1 MALPPPNNLDKNAVA
16 LTRAMRTIESGGDY
30 NAKGKSGE
38 YGAYQYIPATWKERA
53 SKYLKDANAPQ
64 TPENQNFV
72 QYNWV
77 KEQKDLGLTPDQIL
91 AKHNSGGTQY
101 QGKVG
106 VNKYGVK
113 YDVPAYVKR
122 GTSEFEKEVQKLGGR
137 VNSSSA
143 QSTPTSTAGT
153 PEQPKQPGFFQ
164 SLAQGISSPFLKA
177 GANLVQLGQGVGNL
191 AQAGYSKLTG
201 DEAGYQRNIQ
211 EGLKATDPNRKFNA
225 GYLGEIQAPKNAKE
239 AIGTGAQIGL
249 SLAPLGRLSETA
261 ISSFAPSLAK
271 TVIPKGVSTIGS
283 RALQKFTTAPGLAN
297 LTAKGLE
304 FGTVGAG
311 FTAASNLADSKP
323 ITDNLGA
330 SFGIGFV
337 LPFAGAGV
345 GAALRPAEKLFG
357 GVSRVAG
364 SFGTPT
370 EKAISQEVSRLK
382 GAYDDVFS
390 ARESTNAK
398 AQFLRDHGKDP
409 AEILSKAG
417 IVPGLEYNGGKTIM
431 RTKVEG
437 GAVDK
442 VTGMIEERAQQIQGT
457 ADKVQ
462 QTVGRNV
469 PVASLEQRALQEARK
484 NSSGVEMTSLLNKV
498 KSVFASIREKYGE
511 KVGVGDLNQ
520 ERIAANKLT
529 GAWDRPTFERDAF
542 SVVGNVFRSSIDDQ
556 VGDDIVRNLNSEIG
570 DLIAGRKLLIA
581 LDGKGIGGGR
591 LTNLVAS
598 TAGSILGQL
607 TAKDSGAVVQVISSL
622 AGALGV
628 KAFLRY
634 IQSGAFGGPATE
646 RILSHLAENRSVLNE
661 LIAKEPQIVK
671 NAWLKQIDDFIKSGP
686 KLLNA
691 PAEKGNRPFISGDKP
706 IPLGGATTFEKQAPN
721 VNYRNSLPPVPKDLA
736 PKIGAI
742 SKDLEPLATEARKYK
757 SAEDFVQSSGL
768 KVEYAKNKL
777 KVAEDAKPI
786 TVTVY
791 HGSPDARFAEE
802 FNPSKKGYFKD
813 APDLL
818 PDNTQW
824 NELYGSTGSGFKT
837 GTGVY
842 EGISFTDD
850 FKVAKS
856 YADKPAFDS
865 QNSVPMVLERTVTLK
880 KPKVI
885 DVANGEWKISLERT
899 IEQAKKEGYDGIIF
913 KNIKDNYHP
922 STTQKPS
929 NNIIVFSP
937 DQLKT
942 KSQLTDFYN
951 KAVGKLPS
959 KPPKLR

>member
-1 MALPPPNNLDKNAVA
+1 MKKLIVGLVLVGLMFAPVSVVKAQV
-16 LTRAMRTIESGGDY
+16 
-30 NAKGKSGE
+30 
-38 YGAYQYIPATWKERA
+38 IPTDREA
-53 SKYLKDANAPQ
+53 
-64 TPENQNFV
+64 
-72 QYNWV
+72 
-77 KEQKDLGLTPDQIL
+77 IL
-91 AKHNSGGTQY
+91 AQLNLIY
-101 QGKVG
+101 
-106 VNKYGVK
+106 
-113 YDVPAYVKR
+113 
-122 GTSEFEKEVQKLGGR
+122 
-137 VNSSSA
+137 A
-143 QSTPTSTAGT
+143 Q
-153 PEQPKQPGFFQ
+153 
-164 SLAQGISSPFLKA
+164 
-177 GANLVQLGQGVGNL
+177 LVQLMGQLQAEL
-191 AQAGYSKLTG
+191 AAQVSEQSNQITTVQTQNMATSKKIDTIVTNTTPSATPPVS
-201 DEAGYQRNIQ
+201 EPEPQ
-211 EGLKATDPNRKFNA
+211 EVV
-225 GYLGEIQAPKNAKE
+225 
-239 AIGTGAQIGL
+239 
-249 SLAPLGRLSETA
+249 
-261 ISSFAPSLAK
+261 K
-271 TVIPKGVSTIGS
+271 TMNVKVDKSTIRLNEESATFVVQIFHDGVPM
-283 RALQKFTTAPGLAN
+283 KNIPFT
-297 LTAKGLE
+297 
-304 FGTVGAG
+304 VH
-311 FTAASNLADSKP
+311 SN
-323 ITDNLGA
+323 
-330 SFGIGFV
+330 
-337 LPFAGAGV
+337 
-345 GAALRPAEKLFG
+345 
-357 GVSRVAG
+357 
-364 SFGTPT
+364 
-370 EKAISQEVSRLK
+370 
-382 GAYDDVFS
+382 
-390 ARESTNAK
+390 
-398 AQFLRDHGKDP
+398 
-409 AEILSKAG
+409 
-417 IVPGLEYNGGKTIM
+417 
-431 RTKVEG
+431 
-437 GAVDK
+437 
-442 VTGMIEERAQQIQGT
+442 
-457 ADKVQ
+457 
-462 QTVGRNV
+462 
-469 PVASLEQRALQEARK
+469 
-484 NSSGVEMTSLLNKV
+484 
-498 KSVFASIREKYGE
+498 
-511 KVGVGDLNQ
+511 
-520 ERIAANKLT
+520 
-529 GAWDRPTFERDAF
+529 
-542 SVVGNVFRSSIDDQ
+542 
-556 VGDDIVRNLNSEIG
+556 DIVRNLNSEIG